1 MQTIPLINLL
11 YLILPLIVV
20 WYFYKTWVG
29 NQKEIIYST
38 IRMIVQLL
46 LIGYLLLY
54 LFENK
59 NIYLGGI
66 ILLFMILVSAW
77 ISLRNIKNKTK
88 YEYSLIVISLS
99 ISGLLHLFISTY
111 LVLDLEY
118 LYEPQYV
125 IPIAGMIFANIMN
138 ALSLGIER
146 FENEYNHSKDFVS
159 SRAISIKACLIPQ
172 INSLLAVGLVSLPGM
187 MTGQILSGVDPLIA
201 VRYQIMIMAI
211 LLSSAGIS
219 IITYFIL
226 KEKTLNS

>member
-20 WYFYKTWVG
+20 WYFYKIWVG
-29 NQKEIIYST
+29 NQKEIIYATS
-38 IRMIVQLL
+38 RMIIQLL

-88 YEYSLIVISLS
+88 YEYSLIAISLAV
-99 ISGLLHLFISTY
+99 SGLIHLFISTY

-159 SRAISIKACLIPQ
+159 SRAISIKACMIPQ

-201 VRYQIMIMAI
+201 VRYQIMIMAM

-226 KEKTLNS
+226 KEKTLNY